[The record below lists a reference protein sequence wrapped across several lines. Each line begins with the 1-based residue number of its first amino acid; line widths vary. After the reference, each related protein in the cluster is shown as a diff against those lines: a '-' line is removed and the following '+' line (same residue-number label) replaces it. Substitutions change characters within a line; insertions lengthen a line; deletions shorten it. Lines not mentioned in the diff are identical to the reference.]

1 MIIITED
8 KNWDAKVVLEAVKGM
23 LNECYSDKYDFKIRQ
38 KDFDN
43 GREQGY
49 ALEIDYVNG
58 QWLFMDSFHVVF
70 ARNRNSDSTVVYTG
84 KETFY
89 NEYIKEEFWS
99 TAKLFDYK
107 KHMKAAEYVVKTIIQ
122 KVDEI
127 IKTQKEAVTCQQ

>member
-1 MIIITED
+1 
-8 KNWDAKVVLEAVKGM
+8 M
-23 LNECYSDKYDFKIRQ
+23 LNAGYGDRYDIKIRQ

-49 ALEIDYVNG
+49 ALQIDCVNG
-58 QWLFMDSFHVVF
+58 QWLFREAFHVVF

-84 KETFY
+84 KEAFY
-89 NEYIKEEFWS
+89 NDCIKEEFWS
-99 TAKLFDYK
+99 TAKLFDYGK
-107 KHMKAAEYVVKTIIQ
+107 QMDAAEYVVKTIIQ

>member
-8 KNWDAKVVLEAVKGM
+8 KNWDAKVVLEAVKGI
-23 LNECYSDKYDFKIRQ
+23 LSECYSDKYDFKIRQ

-107 KHMKAAEYVVKTIIQ
+107 KHMEAAEYVVKTIIQ